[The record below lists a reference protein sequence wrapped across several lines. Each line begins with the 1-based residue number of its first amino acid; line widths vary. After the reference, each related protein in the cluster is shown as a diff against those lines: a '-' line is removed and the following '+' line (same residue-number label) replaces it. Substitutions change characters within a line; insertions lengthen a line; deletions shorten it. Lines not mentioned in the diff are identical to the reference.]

1 MFSLER
7 LRNTLTSLDPSLH
20 PLRLSRPKR
29 SGPEFSFKTH
39 IPYSVKDTITKLS
52 EVEVTGDDDAVRL
65 LLKQLQNR
73 DLFPAKVLIYHEDAR
88 PGYFG
93 TWTRSSKIIGPRRPF
108 AKDVVEF
115 DYGYDSGEEWAEEPM
130 GDGEDVLD
138 DDDEEAG
145 SESGDSDIESWLVD
159 DDEDPEMNT
168 QDTRDL
174 SPTIIPGYPDMPPP
188 PPPPPKRK
196 APEVDQ
202 KVKKR
207 KVVVPLVP
215 FAKGPCWE
223 TRIGECGYEPFKQYR
238 IRTFNGELMTHSQDS
253 ALPDTLHA

>member
-1 MFSLER
+1 
-7 LRNTLTSLDPSLH
+7 
-20 PLRLSRPKR
+20 
-29 SGPEFSFKTH
+29 
-39 IPYSVKDTITKLS
+39 
-52 EVEVTGDDDAVRL
+52 
-65 LLKQLQNR
+65 
-73 DLFPAKVLIYHEDAR
+73 
-88 PGYFG
+88 
-93 TWTRSSKIIGPRRPF
+93 
-108 AKDVVEF
+108 
-115 DYGYDSGEEWAEEPM
+115 M